1 MLAWVRTRG
10 VAISVLLGLVLIGIF
25 AVTQSGV
32 AIFAFSR
39 FGTSFNEVA
48 KADLPNLIAALQL
61 SEQSQ
66 PLFAV
71 APELAGAR
79 SQTGRQAIADQLN
92 ERLAALTSIIDRID
106 PAAIDRDQLDTVRSE
121 LEALTTNLNGL
132 DGFARQ
138 RIDADD
144 AFDSVISRLLASAAR
159 VRAVADEALS
169 AGADTGSSA
178 ASDRQRLT
186 AWSAAGVEGITLMLV
201 TPSVQTTSQLE
212 RIRAEFAGIVRRMD
226 RQHDSLPAPIQS
238 KIDEVHRTVAQFGL
252 STPNIFDARRA
263 QIDAAAATQTSLR
276 LIQQR
281 IDRLMVAVSAI
292 VGAMQEKV
300 DARSAYISQMISY
313 FNFVTAAALL
323 LSIVAAAAIFLYVRR
338 VVIARLRNVQDY
350 MRDQVEG
357 RPGTI
362 ATDGADEI
370 SEIARA
376 TEIFVSRIAEN
387 ERRTRKILEGSPI
400 GAAITTE
407 EGKVLFWNSEFAR
420 QHGLSRKDLHR
431 VAIASLF
438 AEPADRPRLFEQIR
452 RDGAVR
458 NVEVARRSADGEVWW
473 CLVSME
479 QIDYGGAR
487 AILGWTYDITER
499 KKAEDIVR
507 QKEEQLREILR
518 ASPIGV
524 MISGRGGRHLFSN
537 ARWREFGNV
546 PDDQLD
552 AIDVRTFYKSG
563 DQRKRIGSLLREQGQ
578 VRDFELEVKALDGTP
593 RWVLLTMEPMI
604 FEGQQAMLS
613 WFYDYSERKRFT
625 EEVHLARKQAELANA
640 AKSTFLASMSHELR
654 TPLNAIIGITEM
666 LQEDAREFERQDD
679 IEPLDRVLRAARHL
693 LALINDVLDLSK
705 IEAGRMELHIETFP
719 VAPLINDVV
728 KTIEPMA
735 TKNGNRVLVNC
746 SPTIDSMRADQIRLR
761 QALLNLASNAVK
773 FTDNGTVTITAR
785 QHEDKGSEWIAIA
798 VADTGIGMTREQMG
812 KLFQEFSQADSSTTR
827 KYGGTGLGL
836 AISRRFCQMLG
847 GDITVESEQG
857 RGSTFTIH
865 LPTNIGAAEEA
876 KTIPARRAAAAGDRS
891 AVPLILVVDD
901 DPTARQVVSRFL
913 EREGFTVAEADGGR
927 EGLRLA
933 RELFPA
939 AITLDIV
946 MPDLDGWTVLAAMKG
961 DPTLADIPVILLTIV
976 DEKNRGYSLGAADY
990 LVKPV
995 DRERLT
1001 TLLRRICGW
1010 AGGRVLI
1017 VDDNDIDRRQI
1028 GCALGQDG
1036 WDVIEAENGRVAL
1049 GTLAAA
1055 CPRAIVLDL
1064 MMPEMSGFE
1073 FLNEFRRHPEWREI
1087 PVVVVTALDLTA
1099 EDRDHL
1105 NGGVYGIVQKG
1116 EREEMLQELRSV
1128 LSKCIER
1135 AGNETTAGAE

>member
-1 MLAWVRTRG
+1 MLAWVRRRG
-10 VAISVLLGLVLIGIF
+10 VAISVLLGLVLIGIL

-48 KADLPNLIAALQL
+48 KADLPNLVAALQL

-66 PLFAV
+66 PLVAI
-71 APELAGAR
+71 APELAGAP

-106 PAAIDRDQLDTVRSE
+106 PAAIDRDQLDAVRSE
-121 LEALTTNLNGL
+121 LKALTTNLSGL

-138 RIDADD
+138 RIEADD
-144 AFDSVISRLLASAAR
+144 ALASVMARLPRTAAR

-169 AGADTGSSA
+169 AGADAGSSTV
-178 ASDRQRLT
+178 SDRQGLI

-201 TPSVQTTSQLE
+201 TPSVQTTSRLE
-212 RIRAEFAGIVRRMD
+212 RIREEFAGIVRRMD
-226 RQHDSLPAPIQS
+226 RLRDSLPAPIQS
-238 KIDEVHRTVAQFGL
+238 KINDVHRTVAQFGL
-252 STPNIFDARRA
+252 GTPNIFDARHA

-281 IDRLMVAVSAI
+281 IDRLMTAVSAI
-292 VGAMQEKV
+292 VRAMQDKV
-300 DARSAYISQMISY
+300 DVRSAHIGQMISY
-313 FNFVTAAALL
+313 FNLLTAATLL
-323 LSIVAAAAIFLYVRR
+323 LSIVAGAAIFLYVLRM
-338 VVIARLRNVQDY
+338 VITRLRNVQDY

-357 RPGTI
+357 RPGAI
-362 ATDGADEI
+362 ATDGTDEI
-370 SEIARA
+370 AEIARA

-407 EGKVLFWNSEFAR
+407 EGKVLFSNSEFAR
-420 QHGLSRKDLHR
+420 QHGLSPNDLPR
-431 VAIASLF
+431 VALASLF
-438 AEPADRPRLFEQIR
+438 AEPADRPRLFDRIR
-452 RDGAVR
+452 CDGALR

-473 CLVSME
+473 CLLSME
-479 QIDYGGAR
+479 EIDYGGAQ
-487 AILGWTYDITER
+487 AILSWTYDITEQ

-507 QKEEQLREILR
+507 QKEQQLREILG

-537 ARWREFGNV
+537 ARWRELGNV
-546 PDDQLD
+546 PDDRLD
-552 AIDVRTFYKSG
+552 TIDVRTFYKS
-563 DQRKRIGSLLREQGQ
+563 DDERKRIGSLLREQGH
-578 VRDFELEVKALDGTP
+578 VRDFEIEVQALDGTP
-593 RWVLLTMEPMI
+593 RWLLLSMGPML

-625 EEVHLARKQAELANA
+625 EELHLARKQAELANA

-666 LQEDAREFERQDD
+666 LEEDAREFDRQDE

-705 IEAGRMELHIETFP
+705 IEAGRMELHIETFL

-728 KTIEPMA
+728 KTIEPTA
-735 TKNGNRVLVNC
+735 EKNGNRVVVNC
-746 SPTIDSMRADQIRLR
+746 SPAIDSMRADQMRLR

-773 FTDNGTVTITAR
+773 FTENGTVTITAQQR
-785 QHEDKGSEWIAIA
+785 EEKGSEWIVIA
-798 VADTGIGMTREQMG
+798 VADTGIGMTRQQMG

-847 GDITVESEQG
+847 GDIAVESEQG
-857 RGSTFTIH
+857 CGSTFTIH
-865 LPTNIGAAEEA
+865 LPKNIGAAEEA
-876 KTIPARRAAAAGDRS
+876 KAIPALRAAAGDRP
-891 AVPLILVVDD
+891 AAPLVLVVDD

-913 EREGFTVAEADGGR
+913 EREGFAVAEADGGR
-927 EGLRLA
+927 EGLRLT

-939 AITLDIV
+939 AITLDII
-946 MPDLDGWTVLAAMKG
+946 MPDLDGWTVLAAIKG
-961 DPTLADIPVILLTIV
+961 DPTLAEIPVILLTIV

-990 LVKPV
+990 LLKPV
-995 DRERLT
+995 DRARLR
-1001 TLLRRICGW
+1001 TLLLRLCGSP
-1010 AGGRVLI
+1010 GGRVLV
-1017 VDDNDIDRRQI
+1017 VDDSDIDRRQI
-1028 GCALGQDG
+1028 GCAIEQDG

-1049 GTLAAA
+1049 EALAAA
-1055 CPRAIVLDL
+1055 CPRAIILDL

-1073 FLNEFRRHPEWREI
+1073 FLNQFRRHPEWRNI
-1087 PVVVVTALDLTA
+1087 PVVVVTARDLTA

-1105 NGGVYGIVQKG
+1105 YGGVHGIVQKG
-1116 EREEMLQELRSV
+1116 EREDMLQELRSV
-1128 LSKCIER
+1128 LARCIKR
-1135 AGNETTAGAE
+1135 AGSETTAGAE

>member
-1 MLAWVRTRG
+1 MLAWARRRG

-32 AIFAFSR
+32 AIYAFSR

-66 PLFAV
+66 PLVAI
-71 APELAGAR
+71 APELAGAP
-79 SQTGRQAIADQLN
+79 SQMGRQAIADQLN
-92 ERLAALTSIIDRID
+92 ERLAALMSIIDRID
-106 PAAIDRDQLDTVRSE
+106 PAAIDRDQLDAVRSE
-121 LEALTTNLNGL
+121 LKALTTNLSGL

-144 AFDSVISRLLASAAR
+144 ALESVMARLPETAAR

-169 AGADTGSSA
+169 AGADAGSSA
-178 ASDRQRLT
+178 ASDRQRLI

-201 TPSVQTTSQLE
+201 TPSVQTTSRLE
-212 RIRAEFAGIVRRMD
+212 RIREEFAGIVRRMD
-226 RQHDSLPAPIQS
+226 RLHDSLPAPVQS
-238 KIDEVHRTVAQFGL
+238 KINDVHRTVAQFGL
-252 STPNIFDARRA
+252 STPNIFDARHA

-281 IDRLMVAVSAI
+281 IDRLMTAVSAI
-292 VGAMQEKV
+292 VRTMQDKV
-300 DARSAYISQMISY
+300 DVRSAHIGQMISY
-313 FNFVTAAALL
+313 FNLLTAATLL
-323 LSIVAAAAIFLYVRR
+323 LSIVAGAAIFLYVRR
-338 VVIARLRNVQDY
+338 MVITRLRNVQDY

-357 RPGTI
+357 RPGAI
-362 ATDGADEI
+362 ATDGTDEI
-370 SEIARA
+370 AEIARA
-376 TEIFVSRIAEN
+376 TEIFVTRIAEN

-407 EGKVLFWNSEFAR
+407 EGKVLFSNSEFAR
-420 QHGLSRKDLHR
+420 QHGLSPNDLHR
-431 VAIASLF
+431 VALASLF
-438 AEPADRPRLFEQIR
+438 AEPADRPRLFDRIR

-458 NVEVARRSADGEVWW
+458 NVEVERRSADGEVWW
-473 CLVSME
+473 CLLSME
-479 QIDYGGAR
+479 EIDYGGAQ
-487 AILGWTYDITER
+487 AILSWTYDITER

-507 QKEEQLREILR
+507 QKEQQLREILG

-537 ARWREFGNV
+537 ARWRELGNV

-552 AIDVRTFYKSG
+552 TIDVRTFYKS
-563 DQRKRIGSLLREQGQ
+563 DDERKRIGSLLREEGH
-578 VRDFELEVKALDGTP
+578 VRDFELEFHALDGTP
-593 RWVLLTMEPMI
+593 LWLLLSMAPML

-625 EEVHLARKQAELANA
+625 EELHLARQQAELANA

-666 LQEDAREFERQDD
+666 LQEDAREFDRQDE

-705 IEAGRMELHIETFP
+705 IEAGRMELHIETFL
-719 VAPLINDVV
+719 VASLINDVV

-735 TKNGNRVLVNC
+735 TKNGNRVVVNC
-746 SPTIDSMRADQIRLR
+746 SPAIDSMSADQMRLR

-773 FTDNGTVTITAR
+773 FTENGTVTITAQR
-785 QHEDKGSEWIAIA
+785 REDKGSEWIAIA
-798 VADTGIGMTREQMG
+798 VADTGIGMTRQQMG

-857 RGSTFTIH
+857 CGSTFTIH
-865 LPTNIGAAEEA
+865 LPKDIGAAEEA
-876 KTIPARRAAAAGDRS
+876 KAIPARRPAAAGDRP
-891 AVPLILVVDD
+891 AAPLILVVDD

-913 EREGFTVAEADGGR
+913 EREGFAVAEADGGR

-939 AITLDIV
+939 AITLDII
-946 MPDLDGWTVLAAMKG
+946 MPDLDGWTVLAAIKG
-961 DPTLADIPVILLTIV
+961 DPTLVEIPVILLTIV

-990 LVKPV
+990 LLKPV
-995 DRERLT
+995 DRERLR
-1001 TLLRRICGW
+1001 TLLRRLCGSP
-1010 AGGRVLI
+1010 GGRVLV
-1017 VDDNDIDRRQI
+1017 VDDSDIDRRQI
-1028 GCALGQDG
+1028 ACAIEQEG

-1049 GTLAAA
+1049 EMLAAA
-1055 CPRAIVLDL
+1055 CPRAIILDL

-1073 FLNEFRRHPEWREI
+1073 FLNQFRRHPEWRDI
-1087 PVVVVTALDLTA
+1087 PVVVVTARDLTA

-1105 NGGVYGIVQKG
+1105 NGGVHGIVQKG

-1128 LSKCIER
+1128 LALSIKR
-1135 AGNETTAGAE
+1135 AGSETTVGV

>member
-1 MLAWVRTRG
+1 MLVWVRRRG

-32 AIFAFSR
+32 AIFAFGR
-39 FGTSFNEVA
+39 FAASFNEVA
-48 KADLPNLIAALQL
+48 NADLPNLIAALQL

-66 PLFAV
+66 PLVAV
-71 APELAGAR
+71 ASELAGAR

-106 PAAIDRDQLDTVRSE
+106 PAAIDRDQLDAVRSE
-121 LEALTTNLNGL
+121 LKALTTNLNGL

-138 RIDADD
+138 RIDADN
-144 AFDSVISRLLASAAR
+144 AFESVAARLPESAAR

-169 AGADTGSSA
+169 AGADAGSSA
-178 ASDRQRLT
+178 ASDRQRLI
-186 AWSAAGVEGITLMLV
+186 AWSAAGLEGITLMLV
-201 TPSVQTTSQLE
+201 TPSVHTTSRLE
-212 RIRAEFAGIVRRMD
+212 RIRAEFTGIVRRMD
-226 RQHDSLPAPIQS
+226 RLHDSLPAPIQS
-238 KIDEVHRTVAQFGL
+238 KIDDVHQTVAQFGL
-252 STPNIFDARRA
+252 GTPNIFDARHA

-281 IDRLMVAVSAI
+281 IDRLMAAVSAI
-292 VGAMQEKV
+292 VRAMQEKV
-300 DARSAYISQMISY
+300 DARSAYIGQMISY
-313 FNFVTAAALL
+313 FNLLNAATLL
-323 LSIVAAAAIFLYVRR
+323 LSIVAGAAVFLYVRR
-338 VVIARLRNVQDY
+338 VVITRLRNVQDY
-350 MRDQVEG
+350 MHDQVEG
-357 RPGTI
+357 RPGAI

-376 TEIFVSRIAEN
+376 TEIFVTRIAEN

-420 QHGLSRKDLHR
+420 QHGLSRNDLHR
-431 VAIASLF
+431 VALTSLF
-438 AEPADRPRLFEQIR
+438 AEPADRPRLFDR
-452 RDGAVR
+452 MRHDGAVR
-458 NVEVARRSADGEVWW
+458 NVEVARRSADDEVWW
-473 CLVSME
+473 CLLSME
-479 QIDYGGAR
+479 EIDYGGVR

-507 QKEEQLREILR
+507 QKEQQLREILG

-537 ARWREFGNV
+537 ARWRELCNV

-552 AIDVRTFYKSG
+552 TIDVRTFYKS
-563 DQRKRIGSLLREQGQ
+563 DDERKRIGSLLREQGH
-578 VRDFELEVKALDGTP
+578 VRDFELEIQALDRTP
-593 RWVLLTMEPMI
+593 RWLLLTMKPMV

-625 EEVHLARKQAELANA
+625 EELHLAQKQAELANA

-719 VAPLINDVV
+719 IAPLINDVV

-735 TKNGNRVLVNC
+735 TKNGNRVVVNC

-785 QHEDKGSEWIAIA
+785 QREDKGSEWITIA
-798 VADTGIGMTREQMG
+798 VADTGIGMTQEQMG

-865 LPTNIGAAEEA
+865 LPKNIGAAEEA

-891 AVPLILVVDD
+891 AAPLILVVDD

-913 EREGFTVAEADGGR
+913 EREGFRVAEADGGR

-961 DPTLADIPVILLTIV
+961 DSTLADIPVILLTIV

-1055 CPRAIVLDL
+1055 CPRAIILDL

-1105 NGGVYGIVQKG
+1105 NGGVHGIVQKG

-1128 LSKCIER
+1128 LATCIKR
-1135 AGNETTAGAE
+1135 AGSKTTAGWE